1 MKRLA
6 DKVQVRRVAPG
17 KNSYPLGAMETV
29 VNFPSSIKAQTQLNK
44 WMLQVQKQRTETGK
58 RGRRLTKQPFSVTE
72 AQPPAQRGRLSDA
85 STSFTVDTVG
95 SLPAPPSVPSL
106 STCVESEQLDKEPQP
121 QVSMT
126 SVSVLPPTP
135 MQPPLPPNRT
145 VSHSKASENKRRKPK
160 LKVGNP
166 APAVRVPPAQ
176 LPSVQLFETPGVRS
190 KTSSTTS
197 AFTGISQFS
206 AMAYSDGSSLTS
218 ETTPV
223 PLTSIM
229 NHGIG
234 NVVGHPTPK
243 AQAPTS
249 AVISKP
255 TFLLEMPE
263 QSTITSMSTKAFM
276 TDATSSGAV
285 SNNGSSLPL
294 QNDPVHLTSM
304 MDPSMENMVGLP
316 TPNAQAPPSAFIS
329 NPHPSSTP
337 STNTT
342 LVTSPLQNLVNNL
355 TLQYQQEDAIRSRI
369 SELDE
374 SIASTLATLHGLKR
388 EREELQA
395 KETYTRKRRLEVL
408 QCLQGITFG
417 VQESP
422 PELMLPGQ
430 KADAGVFAPNAI
442 GNANPVVMVPQG
454 PQGAPPFAFDQVTI
468 VQPQGSEYPASLAA
482 GAPASRM

>member
-6 DKVQVRRVAPG
+6 DKVPVRRVAPG
-17 KNSYPLGAMETV
+17 KNAYPLGAMETV

-44 WMLQVQKQRTETGK
+44 WMLQAQKQRPETGK
-58 RGRRLTKQPFSVTE
+58 RGRRLTKQLFSVTE

-85 STSFTVDTVG
+85 STSFTVGTVG
-95 SLPAPPSVPSL
+95 SPPAPPSVPSSL
-106 STCVESEQLDKEPQP
+106 TCVESEQLDKEPQP

-145 VSHSKASENKRRKPK
+145 VSHSKASEGKKRKPK
-160 LKVGNP
+160 LEVGSA
-166 APAVRVPPAQ
+166 APAVREPPAQ
-176 LPSVQLFETPGVRS
+176 PPSVQLFETPGVRS
-190 KTSSTTS
+190 KTSATTS

-229 NHGIG
+229 NHDIG
-234 NVVGHPTPK
+234 NVLGHPTPK
-243 AQAPTS
+243 AQAETS

-255 TFLLEMPE
+255 TFLLEMP
-263 QSTITSMSTKAFM
+263 
-276 TDATSSGAV
+276 
-285 SNNGSSLPL
+285 
-294 QNDPVHLTSM
+294 NDPVHLTSM

-316 TPNAQAPPSAFIS
+316 TPNAQAPTSAVISSSEPPVMMTQAPTSAFIS

-417 VQESP
+417 VQESR

-430 KADAGVFAPNAI
+430 KADAGVFAPNAT

-468 VQPQGSEYPASLAA
+468 VQPQGSEYSASLAA